1 MDHESVTLT
10 VADVASQGLTEA
22 GGSPGPTGPR
32 AGQRV
37 RRTFTAAYKM
47 KIIDEFEGST
57 EHGARGALLRR
68 EGLYHS
74 HILDWRKARDA
85 GALGALSSSPGPA
98 KLSPAQSENRRL
110 RTENVRMAAELV
122 RVNAVVEALGKVHA
136 LLGLLSESA
145 ETPSRPAR

>member
-1 MDHESVTLT
+1 MTLT
-10 VADVASQGLTEA
+10 VADVASQGSTEP
-22 GGSPGPTGPR
+22 GRPTGSTGPR

-47 KIIDEFEGST
+47 KIVAEFDGLT
-57 EHGARGALLRR
+57 EHGSRGALLRR

-74 HILDWRKARDA
+74 HIIDWRRSRDA
-85 GALGALSSSPGPA
+85 GALDGLSSSPGPA
-98 KLSPAQSENRRL
+98 KVSPDQSENRRL
-110 RTENVRMAAELV
+110 KAENTRMAAELV

-145 ETPSRPAR
+145 ETPSKPAR